1 MSGGVA
7 CLLST
12 LNCTL
17 GQWMTGSGLALPQA
31 CTTLVW
37 ACKLAGT
44 QTVASLHALQD
55 ELAEESCRVHQLHM
69 PEELQADVRASAATS
84 RGVAGATT
92 AAADLPAQEAQQKQQ
107 QHQHQ
112 QECGG
117 ACDASSSDGA
127 PITPTGQ
134 AAALPQQHHGS
145 SDQEQGQWDA
155 AGEEP
160 APP

>member
-1 MSGGVA
+1 MADANTGLRSWAVDDW
-7 CLLST
+7 
-12 LNCTL
+12 
-17 GQWMTGSGLALPQA
+17 QWGRIAEGLHD
-31 CTTLVW
+31 
-37 ACKLAGT
+37 
-44 QTVASLHALQD
+44 ASLGMQAGWNADGRLPAVHALHN
-55 ELAEESCRVHQLHM
+55 ELAEEACRVHQLRLS
-69 PEELQADVRASAATS
+69 EELQAGAHASAATS